1 MEKYTNEEIRI
12 LLKDVKKFDELD
24 EKNLEQILESF
35 KNKDIRNIVKNNI
48 ENRNEEL
55 LGKDFIL

>member
-1 MEKYTNEEIRI
+1 MEKFTIDEIRI

>member
-24 EKNLEQILESF
+24 EKDLEQILESF